1 MLPLIILIKLLGE
14 SQSKKGD
21 IFVFNKFK
29 VRLANRSKIY
39 GWMGGQGM
47 ELGWCKVVLRID
59 LQKSKTRS
67 RLCLWERGG
76 TATKYETIFILKFD
90 KHSMLNLICKKK

>member
-29 VRLANRSKIY
+29 VRMANRSKIY
-39 GWMGGQGM
+39 GWMGG
-47 ELGWCKVVLRID
+47 
-59 LQKSKTRS
+59 
-67 RLCLWERGG
+67 
-76 TATKYETIFILKFD
+76 
-90 KHSMLNLICKKK
+90 